1 MKKYIIFICNGQK
14 MAIHIDATERIL
26 LLDNI
31 TLIPD
36 TSSYLKG
43 VVDYDGE
50 MIPVIDVNERL
61 FNQPYNRTEETK
73 VIVALWKEYKIGLIV
88 DDVTSVTDFSNQQLN
103 QEAAEDDKK
112 SIQAIVRADK
122 DIISVV
128 AVDNLFSEAGDNEL
142 ISIINTFAKEA
153 VV

>member
-14 MAIHIDATERIL
+14 MAVHIDATERIL
-26 LLDNI
+26 LLDTI

-36 TSSYLKG
+36 TSSYMKG

-61 FNQPYNRTEETK
+61 FQQSYQRTEETK
-73 VIVALWKEYKIGLIV
+73 VIVALWKEHKIGLIV

-103 QEAAEDDKK
+103 QEASADEKK
-112 SIQAIVRADK
+112 SIPAIVRTDK
-122 DIISVV
+122 DIISIV
-128 AVDNLFSEAGDNEL
+128 AVDNLFSAAGDNEL
-142 ISIINTFAKEA
+142 ISIINTFARET
-153 VV
+153 V